1 MSLCTKPVNVVK
13 ARNIGHAVVDD
24 VVNVV
29 LSSIVDGELPV
40 SGVLTSKS
48 SHISSKDTGNLKPAE
63 VKRRQ
68 EIFDKFTRL
77 TQFANQSHLVTVNM
91 LVQFDNLDQQRAVNQ
106 ELVSMY

>member
-68 EIFDKFTRL
+68 VY
-77 TQFANQSHLVTVNM
+77 AAH
-91 LVQFDNLDQQRAVNQ
+91 AVRKS
-106 ELVSMY
+106 EPSSDCEYVGTI